1 MQASQNSRKPACG
14 RRSDLKES
22 SEWCR
27 KHTTHPTSG
36 RLHRRAEAKSEIL
49 DEPVVAFHEAPE
61 EVDDDL
67 RHLKEMIE
75 NWSITEAFPLP
86 IQPVYPTLR
95 PSEEEG
101 RRRTCLCSSLP
112 TAVTNHH
119 VQP

>member
-1 MQASQNSRKPACG
+1 MAKHRSVTYSALVGRECQQMQASQNSRKPACG

-22 SEWCR
+22 SEWCQ
-27 KHTTHPTSG
+27 KHTMHPTSG

-86 IQPVYPTLR
+86 IQPMCPTLR
-95 PSEEEG
+95 P
-101 RRRTCLCSSLP
+101 
-112 TAVTNHH
+112 
-119 VQP
+119 